1 MNLNELTFYLA
12 VATLGISL
20 LLSHRYIAVRRALRT
35 DIEIYLWENDYTLLR
50 YDYKFKGRKDSFQC
64 EPYLEH
70 GYKSGCIFLDLY
82 VEDSKGHKKLIET
95 KISIDFINIQ
105 SVEFREV

>member
-1 MNLNELTFYLA
+1 MSLNELTFYLA

-20 LLSHRYIAVRRALRT
+20 LFLHRYIAVRRALRT

-50 YDYKFKGRKDSFQC
+50 YDYKLRGRKDVLKYK
-64 EPYLEH
+64 PYLEH
-70 GYKSGCIFLDLY
+70 GYKSGRIFLDLH
-82 VEDSKGHKKLIET
+82 VKDSKGYNKVIEA

-105 SVEFREV
+105 SVEFRQV